1 MHRLAL
7 VILILVAS
15 ARAATITVATDGSGQ
30 YMTISE
36 AITAASAGDDIR
48 VKAGTY
54 FEHLNCQG
62 VDLTIRQDSISD
74 TVIVDGDWLDRCLT
88 CSTGE
93 TSATQFIGIVFRDG
107 DTTGDGGCVY
117 ISGASPTFSQCTFDG
132 CESTLDGGGVYISNG
147 DSTFTDCVWS
157 DCSGDYG
164 GGMRVVDGAGSSSVT
179 ITNGVFAANAAS
191 EGEAISTTSATPPS
205 ISGSTMCDHYQG
217 FEVEGTL
224 TDAGQNMLG
233 IWCCDGDVDW
243 DGDVDV
249 NDLVLQ
255 ITAFGSEV
263 ISGDDREDITRNS
276 VVDTRDLLLLLANW
290 GGCN

>member
-7 VILILVAS
+7 ITLILVAP

-30 YMTISE
+30 YTTISE

-93 TSATQFIGIVFRDG
+93 TSATQFIGIIFRDG
-107 DTTGDGGCVY
+107 DTAGDGGWRLHQWCLADLFAVAPLMD
-117 ISGASPTFSQCTFDG
+117 ASPR
-132 CESTLDGGGVYISNG
+132 LMAGGVYISNG
-147 DSTFTDCVWS
+147 DSTFADCVWS

-164 GGMRVVDGAGSSSVT
+164 GGMRVVDGGRLIVCHDYQWCVCRQFRERRRSDFYDC
-179 ITNGVFAANAAS
+179 GDAA
-191 EGEAISTTSATPPS
+191 EHQWV
-205 ISGSTMCDHYQG
+205 D
-217 FEVEGTL
+217 
-224 TDAGQNMLG
+224 
-233 IWCCDGDVDW
+233 DV
-243 DGDVDV
+243 
-249 NDLVLQ
+249 
-255 ITAFGSEV
+255 
-263 ISGDDREDITRNS
+263 
-276 VVDTRDLLLLLANW
+276 
-290 GGCN
+290 